1 MRRPCFHKEI
11 SDCTG
16 QERPGFFVFSTPSFT
31 ERRTRMFEQE
41 EQRDELLEK
50 IEDLISR
57 KRYAELRDLL
67 LPL

>member
-41 EQRDELLEK
+41 EQRDELLE
-50 IEDLISR
+50 
-57 KRYAELRDLL
+57 
-67 LPL
+67 